1 MIYTITL
8 NPSIDYIVR
17 LDKLTTG
24 ITNRTTSEEYYYGG
38 KGINVSLVLAEL
50 DLDSTAYGFVAGF
63 TGKAI
68 ENGIRNDHIITD
80 FIKLKEGI
88 SRINIKI
95 KAGEETEINGQGP
108 HITEQELERL
118 LQKIDRLSNG
128 DTLVLAGSIPNTMP
142 DDVYER
148 MMERIRFKSVRI
160 VVDATKK
167 LLVNSLKYKPFL
179 IKPNRQELS
188 EIFDVEVKTEDDIER
203 YAKELQKLGARNVL
217 ISLGGEG
224 AMLIDENGKKYKAG
238 VMKEKVLNTV
248 GSGDSMV
255 AGFVAGYEKSGDY
268 AYALK
273 IGSVCGNATAFLP
286 GLATKEKIEELLE
299 RFDKEAGLQ

>member
-1 MIYTITL
+1 MIYTVTL

-17 LDKLTTG
+17 LDKLTIG

-38 KGINVSLVLAEL
+38 KGINVSMVLAEL
-50 DLDSTAYGFVAGF
+50 GIDSTAYGFVAGF

-80 FIKLKEGI
+80 FIKLDHGI

-108 HITEQELERL
+108 HIGDAELERL
-118 LQKIDRLSNG
+118 LQKIDRIGKG

-148 MMERIRFKSVRI
+148 MMERISRKNVRF
-160 VVDATKK
+160 VVDATRQ

-188 EIFDVEVKTEDDIER
+188 EIFNVEVKTEDDIKH
-203 YAKELQKLGARNVL
+203 YAKELQKMGARNVL

-224 AMLIDENGKKYKAG
+224 AMLIDENGCKSKAG
-238 VMKEKVLNTV
+238 VLKEKVINTV

-255 AGFVAGYEKSGDY
+255 AGFIAGYEKTGDY

-273 IGSVCGNATAFLP
+273 LGSVCGNATAFLS
-286 GLATKEKIEELLE
+286 GLATKEKINELLVKFE
-299 RFDKEAGLQ
+299 KEFG

>member
-1 MIYTITL
+1 MIYTVTL

-17 LDKLTTG
+17 LDSFTSG

-38 KGINVSLVLAEL
+38 KGINVSCVLAEL
-50 DLDSTAYGFVAGF
+50 DMDSTAYGFVAGF
-63 TGKAI
+63 TGDAI
-68 ENGIRNDHIITD
+68 EKGIRNDRIITD
-80 FIKLKEGI
+80 FIKLKHGI
-88 SRINIKI
+88 SRINVKI
-95 KAGEETEINGQGP
+95 KAGDETEINCQGP
-108 HITEQELERL
+108 HISDQELERL
-118 LQKIDRLSNG
+118 LQKIDRIANG
-128 DTLVLAGSIPNTMP
+128 DTLVIAGSVPNTMP
-142 DDVYER
+142 ANIYET
-148 MMERIRFKSVRI
+148 MLERIKHKDVRI

-188 EIFDVEVKTEDDIER
+188 EIFDVDVKTEEDTER

-224 AMLIDENGKKYKAG
+224 AMLIDENGCKHKAG
-238 VMKEKVLNTV
+238 VLKEKVINTV

-255 AGFVAGYEKSGDY
+255 AGFVAGYIKTGDY

-273 IGSVCGNATAFLP
+273 LGSVCGNATAFLS
-286 GLATKEKIEELLE
+286 GLATREKIDELLE
-299 RFDKEAGLQ
+299 KFDKM

>member
-1 MIYTITL
+1 MIYTVTL

-24 ITNRTTSEEYYYGG
+24 ITNRTTAEEYYYGG

-108 HITEQELERL
+108 HISEVELERL
-118 LQKIDRLSNG
+118 LQKIDRVAAG

-148 MMERIRFKSVRI
+148 MMERISRKNVRI

-188 EIFDVEVKTEDDIER
+188 EIFDVEVKTEDDIEK
-203 YAKELQKLGARNVL
+203 YAKELQKMGARNVL

-224 AMLIDENGKKYKAG
+224 AMLIDENGQKHKAG
-238 VMKEKVLNTV
+238 VLKEKVLNTV

-255 AGFVAGYEKSGDY
+255 AGFVAGYVKTGDY

-273 IGSVCGNATAFLP
+273 LGSVCGNATAFLP
-286 GLATKEKIEELLE
+286 GLATKEKINELLE
-299 RFDKEAGLQ
+299 KFEKQFG

>member
-1 MIYTITL
+1 MIYTVTL

-17 LDKLTTG
+17 LDKLTSG

-38 KGINVSLVLAEL
+38 KGINVSMVLAEL
-50 DLDSTAYGFVAGF
+50 ELDSTAYGFVAGF

-80 FIKLKEGI
+80 FIKLKNGI

-95 KAGEETEINGQGP
+95 KAGEETEINCQGP
-108 HITEQELERL
+108 HIDETELERL
-118 LQKIDRLSNG
+118 LQKIDRISAG
-128 DTLVLAGSIPNTMP
+128 DTLILAGSIPNTMP

-148 MMERIRFKSVRI
+148 MMERLKFKDVRI

-167 LLVNSLKYKPFL
+167 LLVNSLKYRPFL

-188 EIFDVEVKTEDDIER
+188 EIFDVEVKTEDDIVH
-203 YAKELQKLGARNVL
+203 YAKELQKMGARNVL
-217 ISLGGEG
+217 ISLGGDG
-224 AMLIDENGKKYKAG
+224 AMLIDENGNKHKAG
-238 VMKEKVLNTV
+238 VLKEKVINTV

-255 AGFVAGYEKSGDY
+255 AGFVAGYIKTQDY

-273 IGSVCGNATAFLP
+273 LGSVCGNATAFLA
-286 GLATKEKIEELLE
+286 GLATKEKINELLE
-299 RFDKEAGLQ
+299 KFEKQFG

>member
-1 MIYTITL
+1 MIYTVTL

-17 LDKLTTG
+17 LDKLTSG

-38 KGINVSLVLAEL
+38 KGINVSMVLAEL
-50 DLDSTAYGFVAGF
+50 DIDSTAYGFVAGF

-80 FIKLKEGI
+80 FIKLKNGI

-95 KAGEETEINGQGP
+95 KAGEETEINCQGP
-108 HITEQELERL
+108 HIDEAELERL
-118 LQKIDRLSNG
+118 LQKIDRIGEG

-148 MMERIRFKSVRI
+148 MMERIARKNVRF
-160 VVDATKK
+160 VVDATRQ

-188 EIFDVEVKTEDDIER
+188 EIFDAEVKTEEDIEH
-203 YAKELQKLGARNVL
+203 YAKELQKMGARNVL

-224 AMLIDENGKKYKAG
+224 AMLIDENGCKFKAG
-238 VMKEKVLNTV
+238 VLKEKVINTV

-255 AGFVAGYEKSGDY
+255 AGFIAGYEKTGDY

-273 IGSVCGNATAFLP
+273 LGSVCGNATAFLS
-286 GLATKEKIEELLE
+286 GLATREKINELLE
-299 RFDKEAGLQ
+299 KFEKEFG